1 MSDDKISLDNL
12 IEWTTT
18 QIHYYL
24 CHRAIESDKKPYLD
38 KIIAYCENER
48 EKL

>member
-1 MSDDKISLDNL
+1 MNYDKIDLDKLVDWTNSL
-12 IEWTTT
+12 
-18 QIHYYL
+18 IHYYL

-38 KIIAYCENER
+38 KIIAYCKNER